1 MNKDKLKSIYSE
13 IRKFKTIYI
22 VRHIGPDPD
31 AVASEVALR
40 DTIKLTFPSKE
51 VYSIGASVA
60 RFKYIGKLDKVS
72 SFDYENSLVITLDLP
87 NISRVDGL
95 NLEKFKN
102 VIKIDHHPFV
112 EKIGYLEYIDEKATS
127 TCEILL
133 DLVNNT
139 KLKMNEHIAKTLMIG
154 IISDSNRFLFYPSD
168 EKILYKVADL
178 VKKYKLNL
186 QEIYDEI
193 YKKPMSEL
201 RLMGYI
207 ASNLKVTKNKFAY
220 IILENDI
227 VNSFNAD
234 ASSASNMVNDFGNI
248 EEFIVWM
255 FVTKDVKND
264 LFKVNIRSRGPIIN
278 EVAARYNGGGHKF
291 SSGAR
296 IKTMEELEMLINDL
310 DNTCKKYIKEKEV

>member
-1 MNKDKLKSIYSE
+1 MNKEELKKIYGE
-13 IRKFKTIYI
+13 IKKYKTIYL

-40 DTIKLTFPSKE
+40 DTIKTTFPGKNVYALGSSVSK
-51 VYSIGASVA
+51 
-60 RFKYIGKLDKVS
+60 FKYIGKLDKVS
-72 SFDYENSLVITLDLP
+72 EFEYNSSLVITLDLP
-87 NISRVDGL
+87 NASRCDGL

-112 EKIGYLEYIDEKATS
+112 EKLGYLEYIDEKSTS

-133 DLVNNT
+133 DLINNT
-139 KLKMNEHIAKTLMIG
+139 KLKMNEHIGKTLLIG
-154 IISDSNRFLFYPSD
+154 IISDSNRFLFYPTD
-168 EKILYKVADL
+168 EKVFYKVADL
-178 VKKYKLNL
+178 IKKYKFNM
-186 QEIYDEI
+186 QDVYDSIYRR
-193 YKKPMSEL
+193 PMSEV
-201 RLMGYI
+201 RLLGYI

-234 ASSASNMVNDFGNI
+234 ASSASNMVN
-248 EEFIVWM
+248 EFNSIDEFVSWM

-264 LFKVNIRSRGPIIN
+264 VYKVNIRSRGPVIN
-278 EVAARYNGGGHKF
+278 EVASKYNGGGHKY

-296 IKTMEELEMLINDL
+296 VKTMEELENLISDL
-310 DNTCKKYIKEKEV
+310 DSLCKAYNKEKEV

>member
-1 MNKDKLKSIYSE
+1 MNKEELKKIYSE
-13 IRKFKTIYI
+13 IRKYKTIYI

-51 VYSIGASVA
+51 VYSIGASVSK
-60 RFKYIGKLDKVS
+60 FKYIGKLDKVS
-72 SFDYENSLVITLDLP
+72 EFNYDSSLVITLDLP
-87 NISRVDGL
+87 NASRTDGI

-102 VIKIDHHPFV
+102 IIKIDHHPFV
-112 EKIGYLEYIDEKATS
+112 EKFGYLEYIDEKATS

-133 DLVNNT
+133 DLVNFT
-139 KLKMNEHIAKTLMIG
+139 KLKMNAHIARTLLIG
-154 IISDSNRFLFYPSD
+154 IISDSNRFLFYPTD
-168 EKILYKVADL
+168 EKVLYKVGDL
-178 VKKYKLNL
+178 VKKYKFNL
-186 QEIYDEI
+186 QEIYDDI
-193 YKKPMSEL
+193 YRKPMSEL

-220 IILENDI
+220 IIIENDI

-234 ASSASNMVNDFGNI
+234 ASSASNMVNDFSNI
-248 EEFIVWM
+248 EEFVAWM

-264 LFKVNIRSRGPIIN
+264 IFKVNIRSRGPIIN
-278 EVAARYNGGGHKF
+278 EVASRYNGGGHIY

-296 IKTMEELEMLINDL
+296 IKTKEELENLISDL
-310 DNTCKKYIKEKEV
+310 DDLCKEYNKEKDV

>member
-87 NISRVDGL
+87 NMSRVDGL

-112 EKIGYLEYIDEKATS
+112 EKMGYLEYIDEKATS

-248 EEFIVWM
+248 EEFIAWM

-278 EVAARYNGGGHKF
+278 EVAAKYNGGGHKF

-296 IKTMEELEMLINDL
+296 IKTMDELEMLINDL

>member
-278 EVAARYNGGGHKF
+278 EVAAKYNGGGHKF

>member
-87 NISRVDGL
+87 NMSRVDGL

-112 EKIGYLEYIDEKATS
+112 EKMGYLEYIDEKATS

-248 EEFIVWM
+248 EEFIAWM

-278 EVAARYNGGGHKF
+278 DVAAKYNGGGHKF

>member
-51 VYSIGASVA
+51 VYSIGTSVA

-248 EEFIVWM
+248 EEFIAWM

-278 EVAARYNGGGHKF
+278 EGAAKYNGGGHKF

-310 DNTCKKYIKEKEV
+310 DNICKKYIKEKEV

>member
-51 VYSIGASVA
+51 AYSIGASVA

-248 EEFIVWM
+248 EEFIAWM

-278 EVAARYNGGGHKF
+278 EVAAKYNGGGHKF

-310 DNTCKKYIKEKEV
+310 DNICKKYIKEKEV

>member
-248 EEFIVWM
+248 EEFIAWM

-278 EVAARYNGGGHKF
+278 EVAAKYNGGGHKF

-310 DNTCKKYIKEKEV
+310 DNICKKYIKEKEV

>member
-72 SFDYENSLVITLDLP
+72 SFDYESSLVITLDLP

-178 VKKYKLNL
+178 IKKYKLNL

-248 EEFIVWM
+248 EEFIAWM

-278 EVAARYNGGGHKF
+278 EVAAKYNGGGHKF

>member
-248 EEFIVWM
+248 EEFIAWM

-278 EVAARYNGGGHKF
+278 EVAAKYNGGGHKF

>member
-201 RLMGYI
+201 RLI
-207 ASNLKVTKNKFAY
+207 
-220 IILENDI
+220 
-227 VNSFNAD
+227 
-234 ASSASNMVNDFGNI
+234 
-248 EEFIVWM
+248 
-255 FVTKDVKND
+255 
-264 LFKVNIRSRGPIIN
+264 
-278 EVAARYNGGGHKF
+278 
-291 SSGAR
+291 SG
-296 IKTMEELEMLINDL
+296 
-310 DNTCKKYIKEKEV
+310 

>member
-72 SFDYENSLVITLDLP
+72 SFDYESSLVITLDLP